1 MDTVRT
7 CSFLTLTLVIIKL
20 AEPLLCVVHCHKGI
34 LGGSVVKNPP
44 AMQGMEVRF
53 LGQVDPP
60 WRRKRQPTPG
70 FLPGKSNTEEA
81 GGLQSMRSQEPDTT

>member
-1 MDTVRT
+1 MYIIIMYII
-7 CSFLTLTLVIIKL
+7 TLIIIKL

-44 AMQGMEVRF
+44 DMQEMEVRF

-60 WRRKRQPTPG
+60 WRRKRQPTPM
-70 FLPGKSNTEEA
+70 FLPGKSYIQRRLVGYSPWGRKSLTRLSN
-81 GGLQSMRSQEPDTT
+81 